1 MRYFITF
8 LILCSV
14 TLFNLLSAT
23 LVSAQEKLSENEIV
37 QMNGSSHIP
46 EKGVIP
52 DEQTAKKV
60 AEAILVPIYGQES
73 IERQKP
79 FRVVLL
85 GNIWIVTGYLPPD
98 QLGGVFRIEIAKQ
111 DGHVIQVMHGK

>member
-8 LILCSV
+8 LILCAV

-37 QMNGSSHIP
+37 RMNGSSHIP

-60 AEAILVPIYGQES
+60 AEAILVSIYGQEA

-85 GNIWIVTGYLPPD
+85 CNIWIVTGYLPPD